1 LTSQPASENAESTN
15 PTTPSSIQQPPL
27 PAGGD
32 STPVAPKQP
41 QKSTVPVVPAIPKTV
56 PREAPRPASEDKV
69 EETQKSGVEGGEDVT
84 KLDTEQ
90 ATTEEA
96 KEVAAPKAWT
106 TPKLWT
112 GLFNPAAATSTAA
125 SSESG
130 RAAATPGFNKTNS
143 ESLAE
148 ALRSFTA
155 VSPDSKVAFL
165 EPRGLVNTGNMCY
178 MNSVGGLILLL

>member
-1 LTSQPASENAESTN
+1 M
-15 PTTPSSIQQPPL
+15 
-27 PAGGD
+27 
-32 STPVAPKQP
+32 APKQP
-41 QKSTVPVVPAIPKTV
+41 SKPTGAVVPAIPKAIS
-56 PREAPRPASEDKV
+56 REGPKPTSENKA
-69 EETQKSGVEGGEDVT
+69 EEPQKAIVEGEQ
-84 KLDTEQ
+84 DTTTSEAEQ
-90 ATTEEA
+90 GATEEV
-96 KEVAAPKAWT
+96 KEVAVPKAWT

-112 GLFNPAAATSTAA
+112 GLFNPAAANSTAA

-130 RAAATPGFNKTNS
+130 LAAAAPGFNKTNS

-178 MNSVGGLILLL
+178 MNSVSGHRCPFYLHHY

>member
-1 LTSQPASENAESTN
+1 
-15 PTTPSSIQQPPL
+15 
-27 PAGGD
+27 
-32 STPVAPKQP
+32 
-41 QKSTVPVVPAIPKTV
+41 VPVVPAIPKAI
-56 PREAPRPASEDKV
+56 PREAPKPAPEHIA
-69 EETQKSGVEGGEDVT
+69 EEPQKSIADGEQDVT
-84 KLDTEQ
+84 KTEK
-90 ATTEEA
+90 AEAEPSATEES

-130 RAAATPGFNKTNS
+130 RAATAPGFSKTNS

-148 ALRSFTA
+148 ALRSFSA
-155 VSPDSKVAFL
+155 VSSDAKVAFL

-178 MNSVGGLILLL
+178 MNSVSGFRSPVAFTHANAS

>member
-1 LTSQPASENAESTN
+1 
-15 PTTPSSIQQPPL
+15 
-27 PAGGD
+27 
-32 STPVAPKQP
+32 
-41 QKSTVPVVPAIPKTV
+41 
-56 PREAPRPASEDKV
+56 V

-84 KLDTEQ
+84 KLDAEQ
-90 ATTEEA
+90 TATEEV

-130 RAAATPGFNKTNS
+130 PAAATPGFSKANC

>member
-1 LTSQPASENAESTN
+1 LTSRPGSENAGSTN
-15 PTTPSSIQQPPL
+15 PTTPSSIQQFV

-32 STPVAPKQP
+32 TTPVASKQS
-41 QKSTVPVVPAIPKTV
+41 QKSTVPVVPAIPKAV
-56 PREAPRPASEDKV
+56 PREAPKVASEDNV
-69 EETQKSGVEGGEDVT
+69 EEKPKTVVEEGEEVT
-84 KLDTEQ
+84 KAEPEQ
-90 ATTEEA
+90 SVTEEV
-96 KEVAAPKAWT
+96 KETAAPKAWT

-112 GLFNPAAATSTAA
+112 GLFNPAAVTSTAA

-130 RAAATPGFNKTNS
+130 LAAANPGFNKTNS

-148 ALRSFTA
+148 ALRSFAA

-178 MNSVGGLILLL
+178 MNSVSRLHSL